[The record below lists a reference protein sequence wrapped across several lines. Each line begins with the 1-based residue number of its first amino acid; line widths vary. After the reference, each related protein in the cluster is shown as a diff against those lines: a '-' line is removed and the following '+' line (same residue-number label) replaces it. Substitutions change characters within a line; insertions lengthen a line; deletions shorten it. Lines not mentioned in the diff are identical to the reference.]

1 MMTQYRPER
10 LKGLLQAE
18 ISDIIRNSLK
28 DPRVGFTSITTLE
41 VSNDLRHVK
50 AFVSVLGDA
59 TEQEATLTALNR
71 AAGFIRSEVGKR
83 ITLRHTPEIIFRLD
97 DSIAHGTHINALLR
111 KLKLG
116 ETDGQKDGR

>member
-1 MMTQYRPER
+1 MTQYRPER

-18 ISDIIRNSLK
+18 ISDIIRNSMK
-28 DPRVGFTSITTLE
+28 DPRIGFASITTLE

-50 AFVSVLGDA
+50 AFVSVLGDPS
-59 TEQEATLTALNR
+59 EQADTMEALNR
-71 AAGFIRSEVGKR
+71 AAGFIRTEVGKR

-111 KLKLG
+111 KLRLDEAEGKP
-116 ETDGQKDGR
+116 DGR